1 MCFNSQMLIPLS
13 GLPDIREKHK
23 GQNIVLAGGAFDILH
38 QGHIDFLRD
47 IKALGDILVIAIKT
61 DAEVHSY
68 KDLDRPIQ
76 NEDVRAAIVDA
87 IRYVD
92 YTVIA
97 PEPPKDFGL
106 ESEPPRLA
114 VARALHPNIFV
125 SYNTHW
131 EARRALFERLGI
143 ELKII
148 SIEKVNSTTS
158 IIERIRN
165 LKA

>member
-1 MCFNSQMLIPLS
+1 MLITIAD
-13 GLPDIREKHK
+13 LPGIREKHK
-23 GQNIVLAGGAFDILH
+23 NQKVVLAGGAYDILH
-38 QGHIDFLRD
+38 QGHINFLRD
-47 IKALGDILVIAIKT
+47 TKTLGAILVIAIKS
-61 DAEVHSY
+61 DAEVRAY
-68 KDLDRPIQ
+68 KALDRPIQ

-97 PEPPKDFGL
+97 PEPSNDFGPD
-106 ESEPPRLA
+106 SEPPRMA
-114 VARALHPNIFV
+114 VARVLRPDFFVTYNKNWETRRDAL
-125 SYNTHW
+125 
-131 EARRALFERLGI
+131 EALGV
-143 ELKII
+143 ELKIV